1 MTRACKLMG
10 TTYRPMVN
18 AVLGCMLLVL
28 FSYFIHDVLPL
39 RVLAFAALGAMALLI
54 GMDRGED
61 RFLGK
66 MKNRRSLALGVMVA
80 IAGSLLAVYYL
91 RDEAHIPMIPKNF
104 GWFAILAAIIGST
117 EELVFRGWMQSQ
129 FSGRFAWMGIVFA
142 AFAHAAYKSALF
154 LSPEIMYDLNTLGL
168 FRITF
173 LAGIFLG
180 SLRYYTGSVWPA
192 LLAHGIFDLLVYAD
206 SEQTW
211 WVF

>member
-1 MTRACKLMG
+1 MG
-10 TTYRPMVN
+10 TTAINRSVIN
-18 AVLGCMLLVL
+18 AVTGTMLLVL

-39 RVLAFAALGAMALLI
+39 RVIAFVALGAMALLI
-54 GMDRGED
+54 GMDRGDD

-66 MKNRRSLALGVMVA
+66 MKDRRSLGFGTIIA
-80 IAGSLLAVYYL
+80 IAGALLAVYYL
-91 RDEAHIPMIPKNF
+91 RDEANMPMVPKSF

-117 EELVFRGWMQSQ
+117 EELVFRGWLQSQ
-129 FSGRFAWMGIVFA
+129 FSRRWAWLGILFA

-168 FRITF
+168 FRMTF

-180 SLRYYTGSVWPA
+180 GLRYYTGSVWPA
-192 LLAHGIFDLLVYAD
+192 LLAHAIFDLLVYAD
-206 SEQTW
+206 SPQTW

>member
-1 MTRACKLMG
+1 VTRACKLMG

-18 AVLGCMLLVL
+18 ALLGCMLLVL

-39 RVLAFAALGAMALLI
+39 RVLAFAALGAMAFLI
-54 GMDRGED
+54 SMDRGDD
-61 RFLGK
+61 RVLGT
-66 MKNRRSLALGVMVA
+66 MKNRRSLSFGIMIA
-80 IAGSLLAVYYL
+80 IAGALLAVYYL
-91 RDEAHIPMIPKNF
+91 RDEANMPIIPKSL

-129 FSGRFAWMGIVFA
+129 FSGRFAWAGILFA

-168 FRITF
+168 FRMTF

>member
-1 MTRACKLMG
+1 M
-10 TTYRPMVN
+10 
-18 AVLGCMLLVL
+18 
-28 FSYFIHDVLPL
+28 
-39 RVLAFAALGAMALLI
+39 
-54 GMDRGED
+54 
-61 RFLGK
+61 
-66 MKNRRSLALGVMVA
+66 
-80 IAGSLLAVYYL
+80 AVYYL
-91 RDEAHIPMIPKNF
+91 RDEASMPIIPKSF

-129 FSGRFAWMGIVFA
+129 FSGRWAWLGILFA

-168 FRITF
+168 FRMTF

-180 SLRYYTGSVWPA
+180 GLRYYTGSVWPA

-206 SEQTW
+206 STIRW

>member
-1 MTRACKLMG
+1 MG

-129 FSGRFAWMGIVFA
+129 FSGRFAWMGILFV

-168 FRITF
+168 FRMTF

-180 SLRYYTGSVWPA
+180 GLRYYTGSVWPA